1 MLWASIESSSIVRV
15 DVISDV
21 VDSSLS
27 DVKVGSTV
35 ISEVS
40 NGEVDR
46 SLELSTSLILL
57 HPLIINNNAIIKRI
71 ILVLFFFTIISPFQ
85 YTF

>member
-1 MLWASIESSSIVRV
+1 VLWASIESSSIVRV